1 MNDKKV
7 AAIEFDHVY
16 KRFHGMK
23 IDAVDDI
30 TLNIYDGEF
39 ITILGSSGCG
49 KTTLLK
55 MVNRLYDHTSGDIRF
70 YGKSI
75 KEINEAD
82 HRRKIGYVVQAG
94 GLFPHKTVRDNIATV
109 PKLLKWDKNR
119 IEQRVDELLDMI
131 GLEAKEYRNRYP
143 RSLSGGQQQRVGIAR
158 ALAADPNVLLMDEPF
173 GAIDAITRT
182 ALQAEVQRLQVK
194 TRKTVLFV
202 THDIQEAF
210 KLGTRVIIMHQGK
223 LQQYDTPD
231 NIMLHPA
238 NEFVAKLVSAD
249 DPIVR
254 MKVIT
259 LAAVMEKV
267 HGDIDNQGVFK
278 PETSSIEEVLPIFLK
293 DRSKA
298 VYVENEEHE
307 VVGMVSWEQVA
318 NIV

>member
-1 MNDKKV
+1 MKDKKIP
-7 AAIEFDHVY
+7 AIEFKHVY
-16 KRFHGMK
+16 KRFPGIK
-23 IDAVDDI
+23 TDAVNDI
-30 TLNIYDGEF
+30 TMDIYDGEF

-55 MVNRLYDHTSGDIRF
+55 MVNRLYDYTGGDIRF

-75 KEINEAD
+75 KEINEVD
-82 HRRKIGYVVQAG
+82 HRRNIGYVVQAG

-109 PKLLKWDKNR
+109 PKLLKWDKKR
-119 IEQRVDELLDMI
+119 IETRVDELLDTI
-131 GLEAKEYRNRYP
+131 GLDAQDYRNRYP

-182 ALQAEVQRLQVK
+182 ALQAEVQRLQEK
-194 TRKTVLFV
+194 TKKTILFV

-210 KLGTRVIIMHQGK
+210 KLGSRVIIMHEGK

-231 NIMLHPA
+231 KIMLHPA
-238 NEFVAKLVSAD
+238 NEFVSKLVSAD

-254 MKVIT
+254 MKVIS
-259 LAAVMEKV
+259 LGAIMEKV
-267 HGDIDNQGVFK
+267 HGEVDAQGIFK
-278 PETSSIEEVLPIFLK
+278 SETSPVEETLPIFLK
-293 DRSKA
+293 DRSK
-298 VYVENEEHE
+298 VIYVENAAGEIA
-307 VVGMVSWEQVA
+307 GMVSWNQIA

>member
-1 MNDKKV
+1 MEDTKTK
-7 AAIEFDHVY
+7 AIEFDRVC
-16 KRFHGMK
+16 KCFPGMK
-23 IDAVDDI
+23 IDAVNNI
-30 TLNIYDGEF
+30 TLDIYDGEF

-55 MVNRLYDHTSGDIRF
+55 MVNQLYDYTSGDIRF

-75 KEINEAD
+75 KEINEVD
-82 HRRKIGYVVQAG
+82 HRRNIGYVVQAG

-109 PKLLKWDKNR
+109 PKLLKWEKNR
-119 IEQRVDELLDMI
+119 IEKRVDELLDMI
-131 GLEAKEYRNRYP
+131 GLDAKVYKNRYP

-182 ALQAEVQRLQVK
+182 ALQGEVQRLQEKMKK
-194 TRKTVLFV
+194 TILFV

-210 KLGTRVIIMHQGK
+210 KLGTRVIIMHEGK

-238 NEFVAKLVSAD
+238 NEFVTRLVSAD

-254 MKVIT
+254 MKVIS
-259 LAAVMEKV
+259 LAAIMEKV
-267 HGDIDNQGVFK
+267 HGDIDNQGIFK
-278 PETSSIEEVLPIFLK
+278 PESSTVEETLPIFLRDK
-293 DRSKA
+293 SK
-298 VYVENEEHE
+298 VIYVENTAHE
-307 VVGMVSWEQVA
+307 IVGMVSWNQIA
-318 NIV
+318 KIV